1 MSKSKKRAVW
11 QRRILGTERA
21 AGGEKMAE
29 KMIKLNCMPKCV
41 LTRRSPELQFQEE
54 KVQPEGLLARRKD
67 SANILSAI
75 SDKDL

>member
-1 MSKSKKRAVW
+1 MRKYKNWPVW
-11 QRRILGTERA
+11 RRQILG
-21 AGGEKMAE
+21 AGRISWRRENGR
-29 KMIKLNCMPKCV
+29 KMIELNCMVKCV

-54 KVQPEGLLARRKD
+54 KVRPEGLLARRKD